1 MKKPIEILALAALGA
16 VLAGAVWY
24 SQRANGTAPAA
35 SATSNA
41 AAPSNRFAIRDV
53 RVFDGENVIERA
65 TVVVN
70 DGVIAEVAAKAA
82 IPAGIEIIDGKGKTL
97 LPGLIDAHT
106 HNWGEAERDALRFGV
121 TTELELMG
129 ARESLVGKHAHRE
142 AMAATEAADVFSSGA
157 ALTVPGGHGT
167 QFGMPVPELAPGG
180 DIDAFIKARVDEGS
194 DVIKLMV
201 DDMHAFSANHRIPTL
216 SPAQVQAGIAASQR
230 HGRLAIVHVSAMDDA
245 TRVLRDGAN
254 GLAHVFVD
262 AIADESMLAAAGEAK
277 AFVIPTLSVIA
288 TMQKSP
294 FNPAL
299 AEDAAL
305 KPRLSAAQIASL
317 RASYPHAFPA
327 QPQALDNAIESV
339 RRLHAA
345 GVDIL
350 AGTDAGNPGTAHG
363 VSMHG
368 ELALLVKAG
377 LSPRQA
383 LRAATALPAQRLN
396 MPGRGRI
403 APGMRADLLLVEG
416 DPTSDISAT
425 RNIITVWKNGFAL
438 QANQPPRAAVLEA
451 GQSLISDFD
460 GGTLETAFGAG
471 WMASSDQFMGG
482 NSIANTQWIEGGAAG
497 SRGAMRVQGE
507 VKAGS
512 PYPWA
517 GVMFSPGAA
526 PMQAVDLRKREAIR
540 LRVRGTPGDYVL
552 VLLTGQGMPASVH
565 INVQEQWQEA
575 RIALKDVPG
584 ADLSAVMAFGVTNN
598 RVGKFQFDIDDVHL
612 D

>member
-1 MKKPIEILALAALGA
+1 MKKSLELIALAGLAA
-16 VLAGAVWY
+16 VLATAVWY

-70 DGVIAEVAAKAA
+70 DGLIADVAANAT

-142 AMAATEAADVFSSGA
+142 AMAATDTADVFSSGA

-167 QFGMPVPELAPGG
+167 QFGMPVPELARGG
-180 DIDAFIKARVDEGS
+180 DVDAFIKARVDEGS
-194 DVIKLMV
+194 DVIKLMI

-216 SPAQVQAGIAASQR
+216 SPAEVQAGIAASQR

-245 TRVLRDGAN
+245 TRVLRDGADA
-254 GLAHVFVD
+254 LAHVFVD
-262 AIADESMLAAAGEAK
+262 AIADETVLAAAGEAK

-294 FNPAL
+294 FTPAL

-305 KPRLSAAQIASL
+305 EPRQIASL
-317 RASYPHAFPA
+317 RASYPPAFPA
-327 QPQALDNAIESV
+327 QRQALDNAIESV

-396 MPGRGRI
+396 MAGRGRI

-416 DPTSDISAT
+416 DPTRDISAT
-425 RNIITVWKNGFAL
+425 RCGARSRPKPDFRFRWRQLGDGL
-438 QANQPPRAAVLEA
+438 RCWLD
-451 GQSLISDFD
+451 GQ
-460 GGTLETAFGAG
+460 
-471 WMASSDQFMGG
+471 
-482 NSIANTQWIEGGAAG
+482 
-497 SRGAMRVQGE
+497 
-507 VKAGS
+507 
-512 PYPWA
+512 
-517 GVMFSPGAA
+517 
-526 PMQAVDLRKREAIR
+526 
-540 LRVRGTPGDYVL
+540 
-552 VLLTGQGMPASVH
+552 
-565 INVQEQWQEA
+565 
-575 RIALKDVPG
+575 
-584 ADLSAVMAFGVTNN
+584 
-598 RVGKFQFDIDDVHL
+598 
-612 D
+612 